1 MTTIKLPEN
10 TNIKTPEATAGRFLL
25 ENILS
30 RSIGTAIPPYWRG
43 NQEAVTEAG
52 GFTGDEETP
61 VKRKEDFRDNL
72 EGLSD
77 IELREMV
84 RHNALGY
91 PMVMPLEIEDPLTGE
106 MWTFPSEPVITV
118 KGKNVITRRRV
129 AKSEKRGTIKEHWT
143 QDDYEIS
150 IQGSLI
156 DCFNENRY
164 PREQV
169 RQLRMICE
177 AKKDL
182 KVNCLL
188 FQLFD
193 ISRIVIEDFDIP
205 FTKGENIQGYS
216 LKAYSDDLFELLI
229 DETALKQK

>member
-1 MTTIKLPEN
+1 MITSELPEN
-10 TNIKTPEATAGRFLL
+10 NNLKTPGITAGRFLL

-30 RSIGTAIPPYWRG
+30 RSLGMAIPPYWRG
-43 NQEAVTEAG
+43 NQMVVTGAG
-52 GFTGDEETP
+52 DFTGDNETP
-61 VKRKEDFRDNL
+61 VKQKDDFRDNL

-77 IELREMV
+77 IELRELI

-91 PMVMPLEIEDPLTGE
+91 PMVMPLEIENPQTGE
-106 MWTFPSEPVITV
+106 MWTLPWEPIVTI

-150 IQGSLI
+150 IQGSLM
-156 DCFNENRY
+156 DCFNESRY

-169 RQLRMICE
+169 EQLRAICE

-182 KVNCLL
+182 RVNCLL
-188 FQLFD
+188 LQLFD
-193 ISRIVIEDFDIP
+193 ISRIVIEDFDLP
-205 FTKGENIQGYS
+205 FTKGENIQGYVI
-216 LKAYSDDLFELLI
+216 KAYSDDLFELLI